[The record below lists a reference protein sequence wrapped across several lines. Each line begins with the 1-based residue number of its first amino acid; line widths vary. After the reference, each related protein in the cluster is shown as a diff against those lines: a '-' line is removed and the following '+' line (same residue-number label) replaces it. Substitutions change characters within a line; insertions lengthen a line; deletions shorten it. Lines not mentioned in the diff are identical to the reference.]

1 MGLIYDKVTA
11 SNIAGYFNT
20 LQENVDSTLGESI
33 FPARKQLGTKLSYIK
48 GASGQS
54 VALKAAA
61 FDTNV
66 TIRDRVSAEI
76 HDEQMPFFKEAM
88 LVKEND
94 RQQLN
99 LVKDTGNEALVNTI
113 VAGIFNDN
121 LTLVNGARA
130 RLEAMRMQVLA
141 TGKIAFTSDG
151 VNKDIDYGVKPE
163 HKKQVSKSW
172 AEPGATPLADLEDA
186 IETARELGLN
196 PERAIMNAKTFGL
209 IRKAASTVKAIK
221 PLAGDGSS
229 VTKAELQNYVAD
241 NYGVEIVLENGTY
254 RNEKGEVSKFFPD
267 GHLTLIPDGPL
278 GNTVFGTT
286 PEESDL
292 FADNT
297 VNADVE
303 IVDSGIAVTTT
314 KTTDPVN
321 VQTKVSMVAL
331 PSFERL
337 DDVYML
343 TVIPGV

>member
-11 SNIAGYFNT
+11 SNIAGYFNA

-151 VNKDIDYGVKPE
+151 VNKDIDYGVKPD

-172 AEPGATPLADLEDA
+172 AEPSATPLADLEDA

-221 PLAGDGSS
+221 PLAADGSS
-229 VTKAELQNYVAD
+229 AT
-241 NYGVEIVLENGTY
+241 
-254 RNEKGEVSKFFPD
+254 
-267 GHLTLIPDGPL
+267 
-278 GNTVFGTT
+278 
-286 PEESDL
+286 
-292 FADNT
+292 
-297 VNADVE
+297 
-303 IVDSGIAVTTT
+303 
-314 KTTDPVN
+314 
-321 VQTKVSMVAL
+321 
-331 PSFERL
+331 
-337 DDVYML
+337 
-343 TVIPGV
+343 

>member
-121 LTLVNGARA
+121 LTLINGARA

-151 VNKDIDYGVKPE
+151 VNKDIDYGVKPDR
-163 HKKQVSKSW
+163 KKQVSTSW
-172 AEPGATPLADLEDA
+172 AEPSATPLADLEDA

-241 NYGVEIVLENGTY
+241 NYGVEIVLENCTY

>member
-209 IRKAASTVKAIK
+209 IRKAASTVKVIK
-221 PLAGDGSS
+221 PFAGDGSS

-241 NYGVEIVLENGTY
+241 NYGVEIVLVNGTY

-267 GHLTLIPDGPL
+267 GHLTLTPNGAL

>member
-11 SNIAGYFNT
+11 SNIAGYFNA

-151 VNKDIDYGVKPE
+151 VNKDIDYGVKAD

-267 GHLTLIPDGPL
+267 GHLTLIPNGPL

-292 FADNT
+292 QSGNTPEAEVEVVDQGFA
-297 VNADVE
+297 
-303 IVDSGIAVTTT
+303 ITTT
-314 KTTDPVN
+314 KTID
-321 VQTKVSMVAL
+321 
-331 PSFERL
+331 
-337 DDVYML
+337 
-343 TVIPGV
+343 

>member
-1 MGLIYDKVTA
+1 
-11 SNIAGYFNT
+11 
-20 LQENVDSTLGESI
+20 
-33 FPARKQLGTKLSYIK
+33 
-48 GASGQS
+48 
-54 VALKAAA
+54 
-61 FDTNV
+61 
-66 TIRDRVSAEI
+66 
-76 HDEQMPFFKEAM
+76 
-88 LVKEND
+88 
-94 RQQLN
+94 
-99 LVKDTGNEALVNTI
+99 
-113 VAGIFNDN
+113 
-121 LTLVNGARA
+121 
-130 RLEAMRMQVLA
+130 MRMQVLA

-229 VTKAELQNYVAD
+229 VTKAELQSYVAD
-241 NYGVEIVLENGTY
+241 NFGVEIVLENGTY

>member
-1 MGLIYDKVTA
+1 MGIIYDKVTA
-11 SNIAGYFNT
+11 SNIAGYFNA

-151 VNKDIDYGVKPE
+151 VNKDIDYGVKPD

-172 AEPGATPLADLEDA
+172 AEPSATPLVDLEDA

-221 PLAGDGSS
+221 PLAAEGSS

-267 GHLTLIPDGPL
+267 GHLTLIPNGPL

>member
-1 MGLIYDKVTA
+1 MGEY
-11 SNIAGYFNT
+11 
-20 LQENVDSTLGESI
+20 I

-151 VNKDIDYGVKPE
+151 VNKDIDYGVKAD

-172 AEPGATPLADLEDA
+172 AEPSATPLADLEDA

-196 PERAIMNAKTFGL
+196 PERAIMNTKTFGL

-267 GHLTLIPDGPL
+267 GHLTLIPNGPL

>member
-151 VNKDIDYGVKPE
+151 VNKDIDYGVKPD

-172 AEPGATPLADLEDA
+172 AEPSATPLADLEDA

-209 IRKAASTVKAIK
+209 IRKAAPTVKAIK

-254 RNEKGEVSKFFPD
+254 RNEKGEVSKIFPD
-267 GHLTLIPDGPL
+267 GHLTLTPNGPL

-303 IVDSGIAVTTT
+303 IVDNGIAVTTT

>member
-11 SNIAGYFNT
+11 SNIAGYFNA
-20 LQENVDSTLGESI
+20 LQENVNSTLGESI

-88 LVKEND
+88 LIKEND

-99 LVKDTGNEALVNTI
+99 LVKDTGNESLINTI

-121 LTLVNGARA
+121 VTLVNGARA

-151 VNKDIDYGVKPE
+151 VNKDIDYGVKPD
-163 HKKQVSKSW
+163 HKKQVSNSW
-172 AEPGATPLADLEDA
+172 AESNATPLADLEDA

-196 PERAIMNAKTFGL
+196 PERAIMNSKTFGL

-267 GHLTLIPDGPL
+267 GHLTLIPNGAL

-337 DDVYML
+337 DDVYMI

>member
-11 SNIAGYFNT
+11 SNIAGYFNA

-33 FPARKQLGTKLSYIK
+33 FPARKQLGTKLTYIK
-48 GASGQS
+48 GASGQA

-66 TIRDRVSAEI
+66 TIRDRVSADV
-76 HDEQMPFFKEAM
+76 HDEQMPFFKEAL

-99 LVKDTGNEALVNTI
+99 LVKDTGNEALINTI
-113 VAGIFNDN
+113 VAGIFNDDV
-121 LTLVNGARA
+121 TLINGARA

-141 TGKIAFTSDG
+141 TGKIAFTSGG
-151 VNKDIDYGVKPE
+151 VNKDIDYGVKPD
-163 HKKQVSKSW
+163 HKKQVTTSW
-172 AEPGATPLADLEDA
+172 AEPKATPLDDLEEA
-186 IETARELGLN
+186 IESARELGLN
-196 PERAIMNAKTFGL
+196 PERAVMNAKTFGL
-209 IRKAASTVKAIK
+209 IRKASSTVKVIK
-221 PLAGDGSS
+221 PLADGGA
-229 VTKAELQNYVAD
+229 VTKAEIENYIAD
-241 NYGVEIVLENGTY
+241 NFGVEIVIENGTY
-254 RNEKGEVSKFFPD
+254 RNDKGEISKFFPD
-267 GHLTLIPDGPL
+267 GHLTLIPSGPL

-297 VNADVE
+297 VGADVE
-303 IVDSGIAVTTT
+303 IVDNGIAVTTT

-343 TVIPGV
+343 TVIPAV

>member
-76 HDEQMPFFKEAM
+76 HDEQMPFFKEAL

-99 LVKDTGNEALVNTI
+99 LVKDTGNEALINTI
-113 VAGIFNDN
+113 VAGIFNDDV
-121 LTLVNGARA
+121 TLINGARA

-151 VNKDIDYGVKPE
+151 VNKDIDYGVKAD

-267 GHLTLIPDGPL
+267 GHLTLIPNGPL

-337 DDVYML
+337 GDVYML
-343 TVIPGV
+343 TVIPGI

>member
-1 MGLIYDKVTA
+1 MGIIYDKVTA

-20 LQENVDSTLGESI
+20 LQENVDLTLGESI

-99 LVKDTGNEALVNTI
+99 LVKGTGNEALVNTI

-151 VNKDIDYGVKPE
+151 VNKDIDYGVKAD

-172 AEPGATPLADLEDA
+172 AESSATPLADLEDA

-267 GHLTLIPDGPL
+267 GHLTLIPNGPL

>member
-11 SNIAGYFNT
+11 SNIAGYFNA
-20 LQENVDSTLGESI
+20 LQENVNSTLGESI
-33 FPARKQLGTKLSYIK
+33 FPARKQLGTKLSYVK
-48 GASGQS
+48 GASGQA
-54 VALKAAA
+54 VVLKAAA

-66 TIRDRVSAEI
+66 IIRDRVSAEM

-99 LVKDTGNEALVNTI
+99 LVKDSGNEALVNTI
-113 VAGIFNDN
+113 VAGIFNDDV
-121 LTLVNGARA
+121 TLINGARA

-141 TGKIAFTSDG
+141 TGKIAFTSGG
-151 VNKDIDYGVKPE
+151 VNKDIDYGVKAE
-163 HKKQVSKSW
+163 HKKQVTKSW
-172 AEPGATPLADLEDA
+172 TEADAKPLADLEEA

-196 PERAIMNAKTFGL
+196 PERAVMNAKTFGL
-209 IRKAASTVKAIK
+209 IRKAASTVKVIK
-221 PLAGDGSS
+221 PLAGDGAA
-229 VTKAELQNYVAD
+229 VTKSELENYIAD
-241 NYGVEIVLENGTY
+241 NFGVSIVLENGTY
-254 RNEKGEVSKFFPD
+254 RNDKGEVSKFFPD
-267 GHLTLIPDGPL
+267 GHLTLIPNGAL

-303 IVDSGIAVTTT
+303 IVNNGIAVTTT

-343 TVIPGV
+343 TVIPAL

>member
-1 MGLIYDKVTA
+1 MGIIYDKITA
-11 SNIAGYFNT
+11 SNIAGYFNA
-20 LQENVDSTLGESI
+20 LQENVDSTLGEYI

-151 VNKDIDYGVKPE
+151 VNKDIDYGVKPD
-163 HKKQVSKSW
+163 HKKQVSNSW
-172 AEPGATPLADLEDA
+172 AESNATPLADLEDA

-196 PERAIMNAKTFGL
+196 PERAIMNYKTFGL

-221 PLAGDGSS
+221 PFAGDGSS

-267 GHLTLIPDGPL
+267 GHLTLIPNGPL

>member
-11 SNIAGYFNT
+11 SNIAGYFNA

-66 TIRDRVSAEI
+66 TIRDRVNAEI

-88 LVKEND
+88 LIKEND

-99 LVKDTGNEALVNTI
+99 LVKDTGNESLINTI

-121 LTLVNGARA
+121 VTLVNGARA

-151 VNKDIDYGVKPE
+151 VNKDIDYDVKPD

-172 AEPGATPLADLEDA
+172 AEPSATPLADLEDA

-267 GHLTLIPDGPL
+267 GHLTLIPNGPL

>member
-1 MGLIYDKVTA
+1 MGIIYDKVTA
-11 SNIAGYFNT
+11 SNIAGYFNA

-151 VNKDIDYGVKPE
+151 VNKDIDYGVKPD

-172 AEPGATPLADLEDA
+172 AEPSATPLADLEDA

-221 PLAGDGSS
+221 PFAADGSS

-241 NYGVEIVLENGTY
+241 NYGVEIVIENGTY

-267 GHLTLIPDGPL
+267 GHLTLIPNGPL

>member
-1 MGLIYDKVTA
+1 MGLIYDKVRA

-33 FPARKQLGTKLSYIK
+33 FPARKQLGTKLSYIT

-66 TIRDRVSAEI
+66 TVRDRVSAEM

-151 VNKDIDYGVKPE
+151 VNKDIDYGVKPD

-172 AEPGATPLADLEDA
+172 AEPSATPLADLEDA

-267 GHLTLIPDGPL
+267 GHLTLIPNGPL

>member
-11 SNIAGYFNT
+11 SNIAGYFNA

-66 TIRDRVSAEI
+66 TIRDRVSAKI
-76 HDEQMPFFKEAM
+76 HDEQMPFFKEAL

-99 LVKDTGNEALVNTI
+99 LVKDTGNEALINTI
-113 VAGIFNDN
+113 VAGIFNDDV
-121 LTLVNGARA
+121 TLINGARA

-151 VNKDIDYGVKPE
+151 VNKDIDYGVKPD

-172 AEPGATPLADLEDA
+172 AEPSATPLADLEDA

-196 PERAIMNAKTFGL
+196 PERAVMNAKTYGL
-209 IRKAASTVKAIK
+209 IRKAASTVKVIK
-221 PLAGDGSS
+221 PLAGDGAA
-229 VTKAELQNYVAD
+229 VTKAELDNYIAD
-241 NYGVEIVLENGTY
+241 NFGVTVVLENGTY
-254 RNEKGEVSKFFPD
+254 QNEKGEVSKFFPD
-267 GHLTLIPDGPL
+267 GHLTLIPNGPL

-303 IVDSGIAVTTT
+303 IVDNGIAVTTT

>member
-1 MGLIYDKVTA
+1 
-11 SNIAGYFNT
+11 
-20 LQENVDSTLGESI
+20 
-33 FPARKQLGTKLSYIK
+33 RKQLGTKLSYIK

-241 NYGVEIVLENGTY
+241 NFGVEIVLENGTY

>member
-11 SNIAGYFNT
+11 SNIAGYFNA
-20 LQENVDSTLGESI
+20 LQGNVDSTLGESI
-33 FPARKQLGTKLSYIK
+33 FPARKQLGTKLTYIK
-48 GASGQS
+48 GSSGQS

-66 TIRDRVSAEI
+66 TIRDRVGADV
-76 HDEQMPFFKEAM
+76 HDEQMPFFKEAL

-99 LVKDTGNEALVNTI
+99 LVKDTGNEALINTI
-113 VAGIFNDN
+113 VAGIFNDDVALIN
-121 LTLVNGARA
+121 SARA

-141 TGKIAFTSDG
+141 TGKIAFTSGG
-151 VNKDIDYGVKPE
+151 VNKDIDYGVKAD
-163 HKKQVSKSW
+163 HKKQVDKSW
-172 AEPGATPLADLEDA
+172 ADADATPLNDLEEA
-186 IETARELGLN
+186 IESARELGLN

-209 IRKAASTVKAIK
+209 IRKATSTVKVIK
-221 PLAGDGSS
+221 PLADSGA
-229 VTKAELQNYVAD
+229 VTKAELENYIAD
-241 NYGVEIVLENGTY
+241 NFGVEVVIENGTY
-254 RNEKGEVSKFFPD
+254 RNDKGEVSKFFPD
-267 GHLTLIPDGPL
+267 GHLTLIPSGPL

-297 VNADVE
+297 VGADVE
-303 IVDSGIAVTTT
+303 IVDNGIAVTTT

-343 TVIPGV
+343 TVIPAV

>member
-11 SNIAGYFNT
+11 SNIAGYINT

-33 FPARKQLGTKLSYIK
+33 FPARKQLGTKLSYVK

-66 TIRDRVSAEI
+66 TIRDRVSAKI

-151 VNKDIDYGVKPE
+151 INKDIDYGIKAD

-186 IETARELGLN
+186 IETALELGLN

-209 IRKAASTVKAIK
+209 IRKAASTVKVIK

-267 GHLTLIPDGPL
+267 GHLTLIPAGPL

-303 IVDSGIAVTTT
+303 IVDNGIAVTTT